1 MYEIR
6 LPRSIL
12 AALAS
17 AVFILRLEVASAA
30 TAGYAKS
37 LNAVTL
43 LVVCAL
49 CATWFTGIGISRA
62 EDAMQ
67 MAAEFGAFFGQEWW
81 SLLFLGV
88 ICTGLCNWA
97 QTVGQRSIPAG
108 QAAIVYAT
116 DPLWAAFFSWLALG
130 ETLGPRGWAGA
141 VLIFTAAISTQII
154 ALRVPEAL
162 VEGDTSLEEML

>member
-1 MYEIR
+1 
-6 LPRSIL
+6 
-12 AALAS
+12 
-17 AVFILRLEVASAA
+17 
-30 TAGYAKS
+30 
-37 LNAVTL
+37 
-43 LVVCAL
+43 
-49 CATWFTGIGISRA
+49 
-62 EDAMQ
+62 MQ